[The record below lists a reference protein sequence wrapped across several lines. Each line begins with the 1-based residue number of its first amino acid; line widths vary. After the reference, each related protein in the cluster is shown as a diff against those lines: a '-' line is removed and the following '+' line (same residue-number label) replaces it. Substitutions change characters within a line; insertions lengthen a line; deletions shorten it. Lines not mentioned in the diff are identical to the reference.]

1 MIDSRALAR
10 DAPEQMESATSKGAG
25 AIEHLG
31 SFELVKRGASDDG
44 HRRRYTP
51 HLSRRWNR
59 IARRPFAPD
68 MPPTSLNNLALLL
81 QAQGNLAAARPLFKR
96 ALVIREKLSGITGGV
111 GRAAAC

>member
-1 MIDSRALAR
+1 M
-10 DAPEQMESATSKGAG
+10 
-25 AIEHLG
+25 AI
-31 SFELVKRGASDDG
+31 
-44 HRRRYTP
+44 RRCYTP

-68 MPPTSLNNLALLL
+68 VATSLNNLALLL

-96 ALVIREKLSGITGGV
+96 ALVIREKLSNHGGV